1 MVEKERICGLCGEK
15 LKKITVGQ
23 VQEYSE
29 DVGTVIFENVPAL
42 QCTECGEKWFE
53 GQILEAMDAVL
64 EEKPKPSRK
73 IKISVP
79 VYSLGTYPHLSG

>member
-1 MVEKERICGLCGEK
+1 MERERICGLCGGK

-23 VQEYSE
+23 VQEYNE
-29 DVGTVIFENVPAL
+29 NIGTVIFEKVPAL

-53 GQILEAMDAVL
+53 GQILEAMDAVM

-79 VYSLGTYPHLSG
+79 VYSLETYPHLSG